1 MRMERLPAALLAC
14 LALLTAGATAL
25 LPARVEEVARQ
36 VESVRGR
43 RFERQIPAS
52 EIDPVELKKVLRA
65 KLLEGFPASPEDTM
79 RTMVAIG
86 FFEETPNLVDRL
98 LDFYAS
104 QVIAFY
110 DPEPRKFFLVKGG
123 AAGIPAPEELS
134 SDAGERMIFAHELT
148 HALQDEFM
156 KLDRRVKQ
164 LKDNGD
170 RALALESLLE
180 GEATLVMV
188 RVALSQLPGGQSSEV
203 EDSLAPLLSAGTLE
217 SANMPKDL
225 PDYFAQQLF
234 FPYVEGTA
242 YVRRVVKAGGW
253 AGIDRMWK
261 NPPATTSE
269 ILHEGPAFT
278 PAEDLLTAPAA
289 DRLAPAG
296 FRTLYTDTIGEWGV
310 RFLLRRGL
318 AAAQADPLAAGWRG
332 DRIAFYAA
340 GRDIAYVWKLRFES
354 PGAAE
359 RFASAWTA
367 AAKLGGAVTRRGPD
381 LTILKTGGRSRE
393 TGKREMGNEGHQ
405 RQRSQTGN

>member
-1 MRMERLPAALLAC
+1 MKFSRVTAALLGC

-25 LPARVEEVARQ
+25 LPARVDQVARE
-36 VESVRGR
+36 VEHVRGR
-43 RFERQIPAS
+43 RFERQVPAS
-52 EIDPVELKKVLRA
+52 EINPAELKRVLRA
-65 KLLEGFPASPEDTM
+65 KLLEGFPASPEETM
-79 RTMVAIG
+79 RTLVAIG

-98 LDFYAS
+98 LDFYAG

-110 DPEPRKFFLVKGG
+110 DPEPRKFFLVRG
-123 AAGIPAPEELS
+123 AQAAVPSSDEFS

-148 HALQDEFM
+148 HALQDESM
-156 KLDRRVKQ
+156 KLDSRVKQ

-188 RVALSQLPGGQSSEV
+188 RVALAELPGGQSSEV
-203 EDSLAPLLSAGTLE
+203 EESLAPLLSAGALE

-242 YVRRVVKAGGW
+242 YVRRIVKANGW
-253 AGIDRMWK
+253 NGVDRLWK

-269 ILHEGPAFT
+269 ILHEGPAFS
-278 PAEDLLTAPAA
+278 PAEDLLTAA
-289 DRLAPAG
+289 DAGRLAPPG

-310 RFLLRRGL
+310 RFLLRRSL

-332 DRIAFYAA
+332 DRIAFFGA
-340 GRDIAYVWKLRFES
+340 GRDVAYVWKIRFES
-354 PGAAE
+354 PGSAE
-359 RFASAWTA
+359 RFASAWTS
-367 AAKLGGAVTRRGPD
+367 AAKLGGTVTRRGPD
-381 LTILKTGGRSRE
+381 VTVTKGPKKAVVRE
-393 TGKREMGNEGHQ
+393 TSLLPSPSPPARLKAEG
-405 RQRSQTGN
+405 

>member
-1 MRMERLPAALLAC
+1 MKMERLPAALLAC

-86 FFEETPNLVDRL
+86 FFDETPNLVDRL
-98 LDFYAS
+98 LEFYAS

-123 AAGIPAPEELS
+123 SAGIPAPEELS

-148 HALQDEFM
+148 HALQDESM

-188 RVALSQLPGGQSSEV
+188 RVALSSLPGGQSSEV
-203 EDSLAPLLSAGTLE
+203 EESLAPLLSAGALE

-242 YVRRVVKAGGW
+242 YVRRVVKAAGW

-261 NPPATTSE
+261 NPPLTTSE
-269 ILHEGPAFT
+269 ILHEGPAFA
-278 PAEDLLTAPAA
+278 PAEDLLTAAAA

-340 GRDIAYVWKLRFES
+340 GRDIAYVWKLRFDS
-354 PGAAE
+354 PGSAE
-359 RFASAWTA
+359 RFANAWTA
-367 AAKLGGAVTRRGPD
+367 AAKLGGTVTRRGPD
-381 LTILKTGGRSRE
+381 LTIVKG
-393 TGKREMGNEGHQ
+393 GKRSSVE
-405 RQRSQTGN
+405 RSVERSTLAELRTVN

>member
-1 MRMERLPAALLAC
+1 MKSSRVCSGLLGC

-25 LPARVEEVARQ
+25 LAARIDQVARE
-36 VESVRGR
+36 VEQVRGR
-43 RFERQIPAS
+43 RFERRVPAS
-52 EIDPVELKKVLRA
+52 EINPAELKRVLRA
-65 KLLEGFPASPEDTM
+65 KLLEGFPASPEETM
-79 RTMVAIG
+79 RTLVAIG

-98 LDFYAS
+98 LDFYAG

-110 DPEPRKFFLVKGG
+110 DPEPRKFFLVRG
-123 AAGIPAPEELS
+123 AQAAVPSSDELS

-148 HALQDEFM
+148 HALQDESM

-188 RVALSQLPGGQSSEV
+188 RVALAGLPGGQSSEV
-203 EDSLAPLLSAGTLE
+203 EESLAPLLSAGALE

-242 YVRRVVKAGGW
+242 YVRRVVKANGW
-253 AGIDRMWK
+253 TGIDRLWK

-269 ILHEGPAFT
+269 ILHEGAAFS
-278 PAEDLLTAPAA
+278 PAEDLLTVAEAG
-289 DRLAPAG
+289 RLAPAG
-296 FRTLYTDTIGEWGV
+296 YRTLYTDTIGEWGL
-310 RFLLRRGL
+310 RFLLRRSL

-332 DRIAFYAA
+332 DRIAFYGAA
-340 GRDIAYVWKLRFES
+340 RDIAYVWKIRFDS
-354 PGAAE
+354 PGSAE
-359 RFASAWTA
+359 RFANAWTS
-367 AAKLGGAVTRRGPD
+367 AAKLGGTVTRRGPD
-381 LTILKTGGRSRE
+381 LTVTKGAKKAIGRE
-393 TGKREMGNEGHQ
+393 TAVLPPPSPQVKLKADG
-405 RQRSQTGN
+405 